1 MLAPY
6 CVLYQDTLGNRREFC
21 CYAFDAYHARLE
33 AEELVG
39 SDTLKKILA
48 IRKEETDFDW

>member
-39 SDTLKKILA
+39 SDTLEKILA